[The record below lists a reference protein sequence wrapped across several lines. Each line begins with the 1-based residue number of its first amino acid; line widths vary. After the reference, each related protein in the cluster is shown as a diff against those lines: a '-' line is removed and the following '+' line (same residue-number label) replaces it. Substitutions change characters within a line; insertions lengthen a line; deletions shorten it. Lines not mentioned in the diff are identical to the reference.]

1 MCSPRLSY
9 REYERERERVAKLLE
24 LANLQPT
31 ISAPLTQFMVTLSR
45 MISRFCPQ
53 IYTLLLY
60 SRTIRTKN
68 MPQKDEKSCLKA
80 MFRLQG
86 CGNLTNKRG
95 CKQNK
100 MKPKGIYL
108 LMYVNNLLRQMFL

>member
-9 REYERERERVAKLLE
+9 REYERERERERVAKLLE

-53 IYTLLLY
+53 IYKKSKAEQEIFILFYAETNFFY
-60 SRTIRTKN
+60 AETK
-68 MPQKDEKSCLKA
+68 
-80 MFRLQG
+80 
-86 CGNLTNKRG
+86 
-95 CKQNK
+95 
-100 MKPKGIYL
+100 YL
-108 LMYVNNLLRQMFL
+108 RYFQ